1 MEHSRG
7 ISLTTSRDPIRSET
21 DHHLLSYPHPP
32 SPRSNHTTHHCDPAS
47 SPIPPTHTYDV
58 RCPLACVR
66 ANRTPPHTTS
76 HHTLVVNAR
85 DERVAQNQSWPP
97 PARRAAFLAYVER
110 DVRTDACCRSLAGW
124 VWVGVGQPRAR
135 AARPRPA
142 KAASARSPGGEGD
155 RACVRARA
163 PRQFALPYSCLLGVT
178 KPAAAS

>member
-1 MEHSRG
+1 MEHSLG

-85 DERVAQNQSWPP
+85 DRESHKTNLVPPRGALPRVRRER
-97 PARRAAFLAYVER
+97 
-110 DVRTDACCRSLAGW
+110 RTDRRVLSQPRR
-124 VWVGVGQPRAR
+124 VGVGGVGQRGARGHGRLKPRV
-135 AARPRPA
+135 
-142 KAASARSPGGEGD
+142 RSPGGEGD

>member
-66 ANRTPPHTTS
+66 ANRTPPHTTHSSSTRATRES
-76 HHTLVVNAR
+76 HKTNLGRRPRGARPSSRTSRETYGPTRVV
-85 DERVAQNQSWPP
+85 
-97 PARRAAFLAYVER
+97 AASQGG
-110 DVRTDACCRSLAGW
+110 CGW
-124 VWVGVGQPRAR
+124 GWGSRAR
-135 AARPRPA
+135 ARRGHGRLKPRV
-142 KAASARSPGGEGD
+142 RCPGGEGD

-163 PRQFALPYSCLLGVT
+163 PRQSRCPT
-178 KPAAAS
+178 PASSA

>member
-124 VWVGVGQPRAR
+124 VWVGWGSRAR
-135 AARPRPA
+135 ARRGHGRLKPRVRA
-142 KAASARSPGGEGD
+142 ALEEKATV
-155 RACVRARA
+155 RACVRARRVNSRC
-163 PRQFALPYSCLLGVT
+163 PT
-178 KPAAAS
+178 PASSA